1 MTIRTVVFDLGNVLV
16 HFTHDGMF
24 AAMGEVCGASGQQI
38 REWLWDSGL
47 QARFER
53 GEIDG
58 GGVRDEL
65 SDRAGCD
72 VDQAALMQ
80 AASDIFTLNEPLL
93 EVLDGL
99 KRAGYRLVVLSN
111 TCPPHVEW
119 IGRHWDV
126 LDRFDAHVFSY
137 EVGAMKPG
145 PEIYEAAV
153 EAAGCEASECFFVD
167 DLAENVEAARAAGLI
182 GTLYVGVEPLKVA
195 LKDAGVRAACESV

>member
-1 MTIRTVVFDLGNVLV
+1 MTIRTVVFDMGNVLV

-47 QARFER
+47 QERFER

-80 AASDIFTLNEPLL
+80 AASDIFTLNEP
-93 EVLDGL
+93 
-99 KRAGYRLVVLSN
+99 Y
-111 TCPPHVEW
+111 P
-119 IGRHWDV
+119 
-126 LDRFDAHVFSY
+126 
-137 EVGAMKPG
+137 
-145 PEIYEAAV
+145 
-153 EAAGCEASECFFVD
+153 FFT
-167 DLAENVEAARAAGLI
+167 I
-182 GTLYVGVEPLKVA
+182 
-195 LKDAGVRAACESV
+195 CW